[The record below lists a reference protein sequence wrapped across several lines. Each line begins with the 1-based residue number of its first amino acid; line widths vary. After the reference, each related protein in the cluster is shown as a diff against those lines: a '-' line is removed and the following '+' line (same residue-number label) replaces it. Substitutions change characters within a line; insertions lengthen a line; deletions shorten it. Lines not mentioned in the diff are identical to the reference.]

1 MKKRK
6 GKPWL
11 AADVYSQS
19 LQGLTINLISENL
32 ERALIFQQVVLGADI
47 VYHDTD
53 FSAVRGYGAEWMIHA
68 DHTYDNHPLNATLTQ
83 LAHRGGTVEL
93 RLHGCDPDTAQAH
106 AIAQNFT
113 VLQSASDKPHWL
125 REAYLL
131 DSDGYLWVPDV
142 PVKHQP

>member
-1 MKKRK
+1 M
-6 GKPWL
+6 
-11 AADVYSQS
+11 AADVYGQS

-47 VYHDTD
+47 VYHDND
-53 FSAVRGYGAEWMIHA
+53 FSAVRGYGAQWMIHA
-68 DHTYDNHPLNATLTQ
+68 DHTYDNHPLNTTLAQ
-83 LAHRGGTVEL
+83 LTHRGGAVEL
-93 RLHGCDPDTAQAH
+93 RLHGCDPDMAQAH
-106 AIAQNFT
+106 AIAQKFT
-113 VLQSASDKPHWL
+113 VLQGAADKPHGL

>member
-6 GKPWL
+6 KEPWL
-11 AADVYSQS
+11 AADVYGQS

-53 FSAVRGYGAEWMIHA
+53 FAVVRGYGAEWMIHA
-68 DHTYDNHPLNATLTQ
+68 DHTYDNHPLHATLAQ
-83 LAHRGGTVEL
+83 MAHRGGAVEL
-93 RLHGCDPDTAQAH
+93 RLHGCDPDMAQAH
-106 AIAQNFT
+106 AIAQDFT
-113 VLQSASDKPHWL
+113 VLQSASDKPHGL

-131 DSDGYLWVPDV
+131 DSDGYLWVPDI